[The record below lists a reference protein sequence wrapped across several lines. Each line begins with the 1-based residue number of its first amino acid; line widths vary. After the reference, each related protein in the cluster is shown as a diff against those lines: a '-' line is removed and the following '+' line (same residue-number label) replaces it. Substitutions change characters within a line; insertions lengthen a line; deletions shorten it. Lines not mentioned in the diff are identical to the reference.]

1 MTKEVIL
8 ILATEKDAELLH
20 NMKYEA
26 FLPLYNKYHDDE
38 TSPVMESIDKVIWK
52 LTHPNSEYYIIQAD
66 GENAGAICVRH
77 NKQQED
83 SNCEYISPLFILP
96 KFQNQGIAQAAINKV
111 FELYPNTVAWR
122 LDTIKQEAGNCHLY
136 EKCGF
141 VRTGVEHMVNENMT
155 LIDYEKVV
163 KKPMEPIT
171 IRPAKTED
179 YTNIEKIMKQ
189 VQQLHIDWRPDIYKE
204 TETVLPYD
212 AFCDAV
218 QKETLVVA
226 EVAGEV
232 AGLLSYIPRHIAS
245 GVQVTR
251 EVLYIDSMAVDEKY
265 RGNGIGHQLFD
276 YIKNIARE
284 KNFDGIEL
292 QVNAKNMAAK
302 KMYESYG
309 FTEKSITME
318 LL

>member
-1 MTKEVIL
+1 
-8 ILATEKDAELLH
+8 
-20 NMKYEA
+20 
-26 FLPLYNKYHDDE
+26 
-38 TSPVMESIDKVIWK
+38 
-52 LTHPNSEYYIIQAD
+52 
-66 GENAGAICVRH
+66 
-77 NKQQED
+77 
-83 SNCEYISPLFILP
+83 
-96 KFQNQGIAQAAINKV
+96 
-111 FELYPNTVAWR
+111 
-122 LDTIKQEAGNCHLY
+122 
-136 EKCGF
+136 
-141 VRTGVEHMVNENMT
+141 
-155 LIDYEKVV
+155 
-163 KKPMEPIT
+163 MEPIS

-204 TETVLPYD
+204 AETVLPYNE
-212 AFCDAV
+212 FLEAV
-218 QKETLVVA
+218 KNEPFVVA

-232 AGLLSYIPRHIAS
+232 AGLLSYIPRHVAS

-276 YIKNIARE
+276 YIRNIASE

-309 FTEKSITME
+309 FTEKSINME